1 MRILML
7 FHQVDSGALT
17 QPLWDSATV
26 TTAYPSNYE
35 FVRDYTIKLLGTSFP
50 NMTPAEVG
58 SFKPLHH
65 SDPFYYV
72 LPVDY
77 KQCIE

>member
-1 MRILML
+1 ML

-58 SFKPLHH
+58 SFCLYIILIHFTM
-65 SDPFYYV
+65 SY
-72 LPVDY
+72 
-77 KQCIE
+77 QSTTNNA